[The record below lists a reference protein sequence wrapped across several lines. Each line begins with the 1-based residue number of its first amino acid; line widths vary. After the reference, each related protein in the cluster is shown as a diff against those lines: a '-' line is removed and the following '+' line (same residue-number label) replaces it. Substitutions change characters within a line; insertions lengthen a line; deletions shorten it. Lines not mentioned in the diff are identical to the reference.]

1 MTFSQKLYAAII
13 PTLLFAC
20 QNKNEG
26 VKPSVKPLMEAV
38 YASGFVVSKDEYE
51 IIAQVEGYVAEKL
64 VEDGDAV
71 KKGEALYVLE
81 SDQQSAR
88 NRIARETY
96 DLASRN
102 YKDDSPVLRELK
114 AALESAKTKML
125 FDSAN
130 YVRYSNLLKSNAT
143 SRAEFD
149 RIKLSYENS
158 QNDYLLQKSRFEKT
172 KNQLYLEYQNA
183 KNNFVISSDES
194 GRYVVRSEADGLV
207 FMTAKDKG
215 ELVRRSEVI
224 AVVGKKDAFILQL
237 NIDELDIQ
245 RIREGQEV
253 LVKIDAYPAKV
264 FKASVTKVYPM
275 VDRRQQAVRADA
287 TLNEKLPGW
296 FSGLALEA
304 NIVIRKKDK
313 ALVVPKNIVL
323 PGDSV
328 LIQTDDGPKKI
339 KIVKG
344 IETFDEVEILE
355 GLDTNKLLVNQP
367 L

>member
-13 PTLLFAC
+13 PALLFAC

-149 RIKLSYENS
+149 RIKLSYQNS
-158 QNDYLLQKSRFEKT
+158 QND
-172 KNQLYLEYQNA
+172 
-183 KNNFVISSDES
+183 
-194 GRYVVRSEADGLV
+194 
-207 FMTAKDKG
+207 
-215 ELVRRSEVI
+215 
-224 AVVGKKDAFILQL
+224 
-237 NIDELDIQ
+237 
-245 RIREGQEV
+245 
-253 LVKIDAYPAKV
+253 
-264 FKASVTKVYPM
+264 
-275 VDRRQQAVRADA
+275 
-287 TLNEKLPGW
+287 
-296 FSGLALEA
+296 
-304 NIVIRKKDK
+304 
-313 ALVVPKNIVL
+313 
-323 PGDSV
+323 
-328 LIQTDDGPKKI
+328 
-339 KIVKG
+339 
-344 IETFDEVEILE
+344 
-355 GLDTNKLLVNQP
+355 
-367 L
+367 

>member
-1 MTFSQKLYAAII
+1 
-13 PTLLFAC
+13 
-20 QNKNEG
+20 
-26 VKPSVKPLMEAV
+26 
-38 YASGFVVSKDEYE
+38 
-51 IIAQVEGYVAEKL
+51 
-64 VEDGDAV
+64 
-71 KKGEALYVLE
+71 
-81 SDQQSAR
+81 
-88 NRIARETY
+88 
-96 DLASRN
+96 
-102 YKDDSPVLRELK
+102 
-114 AALESAKTKML
+114 
-125 FDSAN
+125 
-130 YVRYSNLLKSNAT
+130 
-143 SRAEFD
+143 
-149 RIKLSYENS
+149 
-158 QNDYLLQKSRFEKT
+158 LLQKSRFEKT